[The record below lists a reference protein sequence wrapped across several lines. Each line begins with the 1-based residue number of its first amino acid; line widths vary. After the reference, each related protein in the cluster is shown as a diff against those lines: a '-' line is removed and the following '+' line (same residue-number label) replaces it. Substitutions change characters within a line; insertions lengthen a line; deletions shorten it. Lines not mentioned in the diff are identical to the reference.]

1 MLLTQNKHKEPQTER
16 ELFNSLMLQF
26 VSDYS
31 CFFVPMDLTIQGN
44 QKNKKPLKGYG
55 WSNLTDD
62 KYQAGRARILKN
74 NSDDKTQLQELNRLE
89 WSYKAVNRTKQ
100 LNSIFELLTL
110 AQKQNNQYY
119 LKELNG
125 WSSYLHNLDA
135 MAVIAGSSNLIVFDC
150 DTEGHNSGVI
160 SSDDY
165 QSVYTLKEWCTAS
178 GIDFSIFLDTL
189 TVRTPSGGYHFIFR
203 YIDRFKSTD
212 ISIKKQIGF
221 LKSIDLIAG
230 HNIFIAPYSAKVHN
244 GVEVQRYLPVKLSN
258 QDEKFSFEYLEAST
272 STRLHLSVL
281 PDELEQAIIKKQEQ
295 EKPMQRLQVENIPK
309 QFYTSTDKQ
318 KQRASKILAKNLND
332 FSLAG
337 NGTRH
342 DALLK
347 NVRNVFMF
355 YQYLLDYPKEYI
367 LDMFR
372 EKASQLGLSRSEI
385 EKPLK
390 DAMMFGLNNPKALN

>member
-1 MLLTQNKHKEPQTER
+1 MLLTQEKHKEPQTER

-62 KYQAGRARILKN
+62 KYQEDRARLLN
-74 NSDDKTQLQELNRLE
+74 NTDDKVRLQELNKLE

-100 LNSIFELLTL
+100 LNSIYELLTI

-125 WSSYLHNLDA
+125 WSRYLHSIDA
-135 MAVIAGSSNLIVFDC
+135 LSVIAGASNLIVFDC
-150 DTEGHNSGVI
+150 DTEGHNSGVT

-165 QSVYTLKEWCTAS
+165 HSVNTLKEWCISS
-178 GIDFSIFLDTL
+178 GIDFNIFLNTL

-203 YIDRFKSTD
+203 YIDRFKSVD
-212 ISIKKQIGF
+212 ASIKKQIGF
-221 LKSIDLIAG
+221 LKSVDLIAG
-230 HNIFIAPYSAKVHN
+230 HNVFIAPYSAKVHN
-244 GVEVQRYLPVKLSN
+244 GVDVQRYLPVMLSN
-258 QDEKFSFEYLEAST
+258 QDDVFSFEYLEAST
-272 STRLHLSVL
+272 STRLHLCVL
-281 PDELEQAIIKKQEQ
+281 PDELELAISKKQY
-295 EKPMQRLQVENIPK
+295 KPMQRLQVESKPMIV
-309 QFYTSTDKQ
+309 YASTERQRQ
-318 KQRASKILAKNLND
+318 KASKILAKNLND
-332 FSLAG
+332 LSLAG

-342 DALLK
+342 DALIK
-347 NVRNVFMF
+347 HARNVFMF
-355 YQYLLDYPKEYI
+355 YQYLSDFPKEYI

-385 EKPLK
+385 EKPLR
-390 DAMMFGLNNPKALN
+390 DAMMFGLSNQKTLD

>member
-31 CFFVPMDLTIQGN
+31 CFFVPMNLTIQGN

-62 KYQAGRARILKN
+62 KYQEGRARILKN
-74 NSDDKTQLQELNRLE
+74 NTDDKTQLQELNRLK

-100 LNSIFELLTL
+100 LNSIFELLTI
-110 AQKQNNQYY
+110 AQKQGNQYY
-119 LKELNG
+119 LKGLNG
-125 WSSYLHNLDA
+125 WSCYLHSLDA
-135 MAVIAGSSNLIVFDC
+135 LSVIAGSSNLIVFDC
-150 DTEGHNSGVI
+150 DTEGHNSDVI
-160 SSDDY
+160 VSDDY
-165 QSVYTLKEWCTAS
+165 QSVTALKEWCISS

-203 YIDRFKSTD
+203 HIDRFKSTD
-212 ISIKKQIGF
+212 VSIKKQIGF
-221 LKSIDLIAG
+221 LKSVDLIAG
-230 HNIFIAPYSAKVHN
+230 HNVFIAPYSAKVYN

-258 QDEKFSFEYLEAST
+258 QDNSFSFEYLEAST
-272 STRLHLSVL
+272 STELHLSVL
-281 PDELEQAIIKKQEQ
+281 PDELEQAIIKKQE
-295 EKPMQRLQVENIPK
+295 KPMQRLQVDTTPK
-309 QFYTSTDKQ
+309 QIYTSTERERRKG
-318 KQRASKILAKNLND
+318 AKILAKNLND

-342 DALLK
+342 DALIK
-347 NVRNVFMF
+347 HTRNVFMF
-355 YQYLLDYPKEYI
+355 YQYLTDYPKEYI

-372 EKASQLGLSRSEI
+372 EKATQLGLSRSEI
-385 EKPLK
+385 EKPLR
-390 DAMMFGLNNPKALN
+390 DAMIFGLSNQKTLN

>member
-1 MLLTQNKHKEPQTER
+1 MLLTQNKHKEPQAES

-62 KYQAGRARILKN
+62 KYQEGRARILKN
-74 NSDDKTQLQELNRLE
+74 NTDDKTQLQELNRLK

-100 LNSIFELLTL
+100 LNSIFELLTI
-110 AQKQNNQYY
+110 AQKQGNQYY

-125 WSSYLHNLDA
+125 WSRYLHNIDA
-135 MAVIAGSSNLIVFDC
+135 LSVIAGASNLIVFDC

-160 SSDDY
+160 SDDDY
-165 QSVYTLKEWCTAS
+165 QSVNTLKEWCTAS

-203 YIDRFKSTD
+203 CIDRFKSVNV
-212 ISIKKQIGF
+212 SIKKQIGF
-221 LKSIDLIAG
+221 LKSVDLIAG
-230 HNIFIAPYSAKVHN
+230 HNVFIAPYSAKIYD

-258 QDEKFSFEYLEAST
+258 QDNSFSFEYLEAST

-281 PDELEQAIIKKQEQ
+281 PDELELAIIKKQ
-295 EKPMQRLQVENIPK
+295 EKPMQRLQVESIPK
-309 QFYTSTDKQ
+309 QFYTATERQRQ
-318 KQRASKILAKNLND
+318 KGAKILAKNLND

-342 DALLK
+342 DALIK
-347 NVRNVFMF
+347 HVRNVFMF
-355 YQYLLDYPKEYI
+355 YQYLTDYPKEYI

-372 EKASQLGLSRSEI
+372 EKASQLGLSRAEI
-385 EKPLK
+385 ETPLR
-390 DAMMFGLNNPKALN
+390 DAMMFGLSNQKSLN

>member
-1 MLLTQNKHKEPQTER
+1 MLLTQNKHKEPQTEK

-31 CFFVPMDLTIQGN
+31 CSFVPMDLTIQGN

-62 KYQAGRARILKN
+62 KYKKDRARILKN
-74 NSDDKTQLQELNRLE
+74 NTDDKTQLQELNRLK

-100 LNSIFELLTL
+100 LNSIFELLTI
-110 AQKQNNQYY
+110 AQKQGNQYY

-125 WSSYLHNLDA
+125 WSRYLHNIDA
-135 MAVIAGSSNLIVFDC
+135 LSVIAGASNLIIFDC

-160 SSDDY
+160 VSDDY
-165 QSVYTLKEWCTAS
+165 QSVNTLKEWCIAS
-178 GIDFSIFLDTL
+178 GIDFNIFLNTL

-203 YIDRFKSTD
+203 YIDRFKSVDT
-212 ISIKKQIGF
+212 SIKKQIGF
-221 LKSIDLIAG
+221 LKSVDLIAG
-230 HNIFIAPYSAKVHN
+230 HNVFIAPYSAKIYN
-244 GVEVQRYLPVKLSN
+244 GVEVQHYLPVKLNN
-258 QDEKFSFEYLEAST
+258 QDNSFSFEYLEAST
-272 STRLHLSVL
+272 STRLRLSVL
-281 PDELEQAIIKKQEQ
+281 PDELEQAIIKKQE
-295 EKPMQRLQVENIPK
+295 KPMQRLQVENTPK
-309 QFYTSTDKQ
+309 QFYTSTERQKQ
-318 KQRASKILAKNLND
+318 KASKILAKNLNN

-355 YQYLLDYPKEYI
+355 YQYLSDYPKEYI

-372 EKASQLGLSRSEI
+372 DKASQLGLSSSEI
-385 EKPLK
+385 ETPLR
-390 DAMMFGLNNPKALN
+390 DAMKFGLSNQKTLN

>member
-1 MLLTQNKHKEPQTER
+1 MLLTQNKHKEPQTEK

-31 CFFVPMDLTIQGN
+31 CSFVPMDLTIQGN

-62 KYQAGRARILKN
+62 KYQDDRARLLN
-74 NSDDKTQLQELNRLE
+74 NTDDKVRLQELNKLE

-100 LNSIFELLTL
+100 LNSIFELLTI

-125 WSSYLHNLDA
+125 WSSYLQNLDA
-135 MAVIAGSSNLIVFDC
+135 MAVITGASNLIVFDC
-150 DTEGHNSGVI
+150 DTEGHNTGCVSEQCE
-160 SSDDY
+160 SLN
-165 QSVYTLKEWCTAS
+165 TLKSWCIAL
-178 GIDFSIFLDTL
+178 GIDFNIFLNTL

-203 YIDRFKSTD
+203 YIDRFKSVD
-212 ISIKKQIGF
+212 ASIKKQIGF
-221 LKSIDLIAG
+221 LKSVDLIAG

-244 GVEVQRYLPVKLSN
+244 GVDVQRYLPVKLST
-258 QDEKFSFEYLEAST
+258 QDDVFSFEYLEAST
-272 STRLHLSVL
+272 STQLHLSVL
-281 PDELEQAIIKKQEQ
+281 PDELEQAISKKQY
-295 EKPMQRLQVENIPK
+295 KPVQRLQVESKPMIC
-309 QFYTSTDKQ
+309 YSATDKQ
-318 KQRASKILAKNLND
+318 KQRGRKILSRNLND

-355 YQYLLDYPKEYI
+355 YQYLTDYPKEYI

-372 EKASQLGLSRSEI
+372 EKASQQGLSRSEI

-390 DAMMFGLNNPKALN
+390 DAMLFGLHNQKTLE

>member
-1 MLLTQNKHKEPQTER
+1 MLLTQEKHKEPQTER

-31 CFFVPMDLTIQGN
+31 CSFVPMDLTIQGN

-62 KYQAGRARILKN
+62 KYQKDRARLLNIAN
-74 NSDDKTQLQELNRLE
+74 DKTQLQELNRLK

-100 LNSIFELLTL
+100 LNSIYKLLIT
-110 AQKQNNQYY
+110 AQRSGNQYY
-119 LKELNG
+119 ITLLNS
-125 WSSYLHNLDA
+125 WSSYIHNLDA
-135 MAVIAGSSNLIVFDC
+135 MALIAGASDLIVFDC
-150 DTEGHNSGVI
+150 DTEDHNTGKTSEQCD
-160 SSDDY
+160 SLNA
-165 QSVYTLKEWCTAS
+165 LKEWCIAS
-178 GIDFSIFLDTL
+178 GIDFNIFLNTL

-203 YIDRFKSTD
+203 YIDRFKSVDT
-212 ISIKKQIGF
+212 SIKKQIGF
-221 LKSIDLIAG
+221 LKSVDLIAG
-230 HNIFIAPYSAKVHN
+230 HNIFIAPYSAKIYN
-244 GVEVQRYLPVKLSN
+244 GVDVQRYLPVKLSN
-258 QDEKFSFEYLEAST
+258 QGNDFSFEYLEAST
-272 STRLHLSVL
+272 STRLHLCVL
-281 PDELEQAIIKKQEQ
+281 PDELELAISKKQY
-295 EKPMQRLQVENIPK
+295 KPMQRLQVETKPMRC
-309 QFYTSTDKQ
+309 YSATDNQKQ
-318 KQRASKILAKNLND
+318 KGRKILSRNLNN

-355 YQYLLDYPKEYI
+355 YQYLSDYPKEYI

-372 EKASQLGLSRSEI
+372 EKATQLGLSRSEI

-390 DAMMFGLNNPKALN
+390 DAMMFGLSNQKVLN

>member
-1 MLLTQNKHKEPQTER
+1 MLLTQNKHKEPQTEK

-31 CFFVPMDLTIQGN
+31 CSFVPMDLTIQGN

-62 KYQAGRARILKN
+62 KYQDDRARLLN
-74 NSDDKTQLQELNRLE
+74 NTDDKVRLQELNKLE

-100 LNSIFELLTL
+100 LNSIFELLTI
-110 AQKQNNQYY
+110 AQKQGNQYY

-125 WSSYLHNLDA
+125 WSRYLHNIDA
-135 MAVIAGSSNLIVFDC
+135 LSVIAGASNLIIFDC

-160 SSDDY
+160 VSDDY
-165 QSVYTLKEWCTAS
+165 QSVNTLKEWCIAS
-178 GIDFSIFLDTL
+178 GIDFNIFLNTL

-203 YIDRFKSTD
+203 YIDRFKSVDT
-212 ISIKKQIGF
+212 SIKKQIGF
-221 LKSIDLIAG
+221 LKSVDLIAG

-244 GVEVQRYLPVKLSN
+244 GVDVQRYLPVKLSN
-258 QDEKFSFEYLEAST
+258 QGNDFSFEYLEASI
-272 STRLHLSVL
+272 STRLHLCVL
-281 PDELEQAIIKKQEQ
+281 PDELELAISKKQY
-295 EKPMQRLQVENIPK
+295 KPMQRLQVENTPK
-309 QFYTSTDKQ
+309 QFYTSTERQKQ
-318 KQRASKILAKNLND
+318 KASKILAKNLNN

-355 YQYLLDYPKEYI
+355 YQYLSDYPKEYI

-372 EKASQLGLSRSEI
+372 DKASQLGLSSSEI
-385 EKPLK
+385 ETPLR
-390 DAMMFGLNNPKALN
+390 DAMKFGLSNQKTLN

>member
-1 MLLTQNKHKEPQTER
+1 MLLTQEKHKEPQTER

-62 KYQAGRARILKN
+62 KYQEDRARLLN
-74 NSDDKTQLQELNRLE
+74 NTDDKVRLQELNKLE

-100 LNSIFELLTL
+100 LNSIYELLTI

-125 WSSYLHNLDA
+125 WSRYLHSIDA
-135 MAVIAGSSNLIVFDC
+135 LSVIAGASNLIVFDC
-150 DTEGHNSGVI
+150 DTEGHNSGVT

-165 QSVYTLKEWCTAS
+165 HSVNTLKEWCISS
-178 GIDFSIFLDTL
+178 GIDFNIFLNTL

-203 YIDRFKSTD
+203 YIDRFKNIET
-212 ISIKKQIGF
+212 SIKKETGF
-221 LKSIDLIAG
+221 LKSVDLIAG
-230 HNIFIAPYSAKVHN
+230 HNVIIAPYSAKVHN
-244 GVEVQRYLPVKLSN
+244 GVDVQRYLPVKLSN
-258 QDEKFSFEYLEAST
+258 QDDVFSFEYLEAST
-272 STRLHLSVL
+272 STRLHLNVL
-281 PDELEQAIIKKQEQ
+281 PDELELAISKKQY
-295 EKPMQRLQVENIPK
+295 KPVQRLQVETKPMRC
-309 QFYTSTDKQ
+309 YSATDKQ
-318 KQRASKILAKNLND
+318 KRKARKILSRNLND

-355 YQYLLDYPKEYI
+355 YQYLSDFPKEYI

-385 EKPLK
+385 EKPLR
-390 DAMMFGLNNPKALN
+390 DAMMFGLRNQKTLD

>member
-1 MLLTQNKHKEPQTER
+1 MLLTQEKHKEPQTER

-62 KYQAGRARILKN
+62 KYQDDRARLLN
-74 NSDDKTQLQELNRLE
+74 NTDDKVRLQELNKLE

-100 LNSIFELLTL
+100 LNSIYKLLIT
-110 AQKQNNQYY
+110 AQRSGNQYY
-119 LKELNG
+119 ITLLNS
-125 WSSYLHNLDA
+125 WSSYIHNLDA
-135 MAVIAGSSNLIVFDC
+135 MALIAGASDLIVFDC
-150 DTEGHNSGVI
+150 DTEDHNTGETSEQCD
-160 SSDDY
+160 SLNA
-165 QSVYTLKEWCTAS
+165 LKEWCISS
-178 GIDFSIFLDTL
+178 GIGFNIFLNTL

-203 YIDRFKSTD
+203 YIDRFKSVPA
-212 ISIKKQIGF
+212 SIKKQIGF
-221 LKSIDLIAG
+221 LKSVDLIAG

-244 GVEVQRYLPVKLSN
+244 GVDAQRYLPVKLSN
-258 QDEKFSFEYLEAST
+258 QGNDFSFEYLEASI
-272 STRLHLSVL
+272 STRLHLCVL
-281 PDELEQAIIKKQEQ
+281 PDELELAISKKQY
-295 EKPMQRLQVENIPK
+295 KPMQRLQVESKPMRC
-309 QFYTSTDKQ
+309 YSATDKQ
-318 KQRASKILAKNLND
+318 KQKGRKILSRNLND

-342 DALLK
+342 DTLLK

-355 YQYLLDYPKEYI
+355 YQYLSDYPKEYI

-390 DAMMFGLNNPKALN
+390 DAMMFGLSNQKVLN

>member
-16 ELFNSLMLQF
+16 KLLNSMMLQF

-62 KYQAGRARILKN
+62 KYQKDRARILKN
-74 NSDDKTQLQELNRLE
+74 NADDKTQLQELNRLK
-89 WSYKAVNRTKQ
+89 WSYEAVNRTKQ
-100 LNSIFELLTL
+100 LNSIFELLTI
-110 AQKQNNQYY
+110 AQKQGNQYY

-125 WSSYLHNLDA
+125 WSRYLHNIDA
-135 MAVIAGSSNLIVFDC
+135 LSVIAGASNLIIFDC

-160 SSDDY
+160 TSDDY
-165 QSVYTLKEWCTAS
+165 QSVNTLKEWCIAS

-203 YIDRFKSTD
+203 YIDRFKSAD
-212 ISIKKQIGF
+212 VSIKKQIGF
-221 LKSIDLIAG
+221 LKSVDLIAG
-230 HNIFIAPYSAKVHN
+230 HNVFIAPYSAKIYN
-244 GVEVQRYLPVKLSN
+244 GEEVQRYLPVKLNN
-258 QDEKFSFEYLEAST
+258 QDNSFSFEYLEAST
-272 STRLHLSVL
+272 STQLHLNVL
-281 PDELEQAIIKKQEQ
+281 PDKLEQAIIKNQ
-295 EKPMQRLQVENIPK
+295 EKPMQRLQVDSTPK
-309 QFYTSTDKQ
+309 QFYTSTERQKQ
-318 KQRASKILAKNLND
+318 KASKILAKNLND

-355 YQYLLDYPKEYI
+355 YQYLSDYPKEYI

-372 EKASQLGLSRSEI
+372 DKASQLGLSSSEI
-385 EKPLK
+385 ETPLR
-390 DAMMFGLNNPKALN
+390 DAMKFGLSNQKILT

>member
-1 MLLTQNKHKEPQTER
+1 MLLTQEKHKEPQTER

-62 KYQAGRARILKN
+62 KYQDDRARLLN
-74 NSDDKTQLQELNRLE
+74 NTDDKVRLQELNKLE

-100 LNSIFELLTL
+100 LNSIYKLLIT
-110 AQKQNNQYY
+110 AQRSGNQYY
-119 LKELNG
+119 ITLLNS
-125 WSSYLHNLDA
+125 WSSYIHNLDA
-135 MAVIAGSSNLIVFDC
+135 MALIAGASDLIVFDC
-150 DTEGHNSGVI
+150 DTEDHNTGETSEQCD
-160 SSDDY
+160 SLNA
-165 QSVYTLKEWCTAS
+165 LKEWCISS
-178 GIDFSIFLDTL
+178 GIDFNIFLNTL

-203 YIDRFKSTD
+203 YIDRFKSVPA
-212 ISIKKQIGF
+212 SIKKQIGF
-221 LKSIDLIAG
+221 LKSVDLIAG

-244 GVEVQRYLPVKLSN
+244 GVDAQRYLPVKLSN
-258 QDEKFSFEYLEAST
+258 QGNDFSFEYLEASI
-272 STRLHLSVL
+272 STRLHLCVL
-281 PDELEQAIIKKQEQ
+281 PDELELAISKKQY
-295 EKPMQRLQVENIPK
+295 KPMQRLQVESKPMRC
-309 QFYTSTDKQ
+309 YSATDKQ
-318 KQRASKILAKNLND
+318 KQKGRKILSRNLND

-342 DALLK
+342 DTLLK

-355 YQYLLDYPKEYI
+355 YQYLSDYPKEYI

-372 EKASQLGLSRSEI
+372 EKASPLGLSRSEI

-390 DAMMFGLNNPKALN
+390 DAMMFGLSNQKVLN

>member
-1 MLLTQNKHKEPQTER
+1 MLLTQEKHKEPQTER

-62 KYQAGRARILKN
+62 KYQDDRARLLN
-74 NSDDKTQLQELNRLE
+74 NTDDKVRLQELNKLE

-100 LNSIFELLTL
+100 LNSIYKLLIT
-110 AQKQNNQYY
+110 AQRSGNQYY
-119 LKELNG
+119 ITLLNS
-125 WSSYLHNLDA
+125 WSSYIHNLDA
-135 MAVIAGSSNLIVFDC
+135 MALIAGASDLIVFDC
-150 DTEGHNSGVI
+150 DTEDHNTGETSEQCD
-160 SSDDY
+160 SLNA
-165 QSVYTLKEWCTAS
+165 LKEWCISS
-178 GIDFSIFLDTL
+178 GIDFNIFLNTL

-203 YIDRFKSTD
+203 YIDRFKSVPA
-212 ISIKKQIGF
+212 SIKKQIGF
-221 LKSIDLIAG
+221 LKSVDLIAG

-244 GVEVQRYLPVKLSN
+244 GVDAQRYLPVKLSN
-258 QDEKFSFEYLEAST
+258 QGNDFSFEYLEASI
-272 STRLHLSVL
+272 STRLHLCVL
-281 PDELEQAIIKKQEQ
+281 PDELELAISKKQY
-295 EKPMQRLQVENIPK
+295 KPMQRLQVESKPMRC
-309 QFYTSTDKQ
+309 YSATDKQ
-318 KQRASKILAKNLND
+318 KQKGRKILSRNLND

-342 DALLK
+342 DTLLK

-355 YQYLLDYPKEYI
+355 YQYLSDYPKEYI
-367 LDMFR
+367 LDMYT

-390 DAMMFGLNNPKALN
+390 DAMMFGLSNQKVLN

>member
-1 MLLTQNKHKEPQTER
+1 MLLTQNKHKEPQTEK

-31 CFFVPMDLTIQGN
+31 CSFVPMDLTIQGN

-62 KYQAGRARILKN
+62 KYQDDRARLLN
-74 NSDDKTQLQELNRLE
+74 NTDDKVRLQELNKLE

-100 LNSIFELLTL
+100 LNSIFELLTI
-110 AQKQNNQYY
+110 AQKQGNQYY

-125 WSSYLHNLDA
+125 WSRYLHNIDA
-135 MAVIAGSSNLIVFDC
+135 LSVIAGASNLIIFDC

-160 SSDDY
+160 VSDDY
-165 QSVYTLKEWCTAS
+165 QSVNTLKEWCIAS
-178 GIDFSIFLDTL
+178 GIDFNIFLNTL

-203 YIDRFKSTD
+203 YIDRFKSVDT
-212 ISIKKQIGF
+212 SIKKQIGF

-230 HNIFIAPYSAKVHN
+230 HNVFIAPYSAKVHN
-244 GVEVQRYLPVKLSN
+244 GVDVQRYLPVKLSN
-258 QDEKFSFEYLEAST
+258 QDNSFSFEYLEAST
-272 STRLHLSVL
+272 STRLRLSVL
-281 PDELEQAIIKKQEQ
+281 PDELEQAIIKKQE
-295 EKPMQRLQVENIPK
+295 KPMQRLQVENTPK
-309 QFYTSTDKQ
+309 QFYTSTERQKQ
-318 KQRASKILAKNLND
+318 KASKILAKNLNN

-355 YQYLLDYPKEYI
+355 YQYLSDYPKEYI

-372 EKASQLGLSRSEI
+372 DKASQLGLSSSEI
-385 EKPLK
+385 ETPLR
-390 DAMMFGLNNPKALN
+390 DAMKFGLSNQKTLN

>member
-1 MLLTQNKHKEPQTER
+1 MLLTQNKHKEPQTEK

-31 CFFVPMDLTIQGN
+31 CSFVPMDLTIQGN

-62 KYQAGRARILKN
+62 KYQKDRARILKN
-74 NSDDKTQLQELNRLE
+74 NTDDKTQLQELNRLK

-100 LNSIFELLTL
+100 LNSIFELLTI
-110 AQKQNNQYY
+110 AQKQGNQYY

-125 WSSYLHNLDA
+125 WSRYLHNIDA
-135 MAVIAGSSNLIVFDC
+135 LSVIAGASNLIIFDC

-160 SSDDY
+160 VSDDY
-165 QSVYTLKEWCTAS
+165 QSVNTLKEWCIAS
-178 GIDFSIFLDTL
+178 GIDFNIFLNTL

-203 YIDRFKSTD
+203 YIDRFKSVDT
-212 ISIKKQIGF
+212 SIKKQIGF
-221 LKSIDLIAG
+221 LKSVDLIAG
-230 HNIFIAPYSAKVHN
+230 HNIFIAPYSAKAHN
-244 GVEVQRYLPVKLSN
+244 GVDVQRYLPVKLSN
-258 QDEKFSFEYLEAST
+258 QGNDFSFEYLEASI
-272 STRLHLSVL
+272 STRLHLCVL
-281 PDELEQAIIKKQEQ
+281 PDELELAISKKQY
-295 EKPMQRLQVENIPK
+295 KPMQRLQVESKPMRC
-309 QFYTSTDKQ
+309 YSATDNQKQ
-318 KQRASKILAKNLND
+318 KGRKILSRNLNN

-355 YQYLLDYPKEYI
+355 YQYLSDYPKEYI

-372 EKASQLGLSRSEI
+372 EKATQLGLSRSEI

-390 DAMMFGLNNPKALN
+390 DAMMFGLSNQKVLN

>member
-1 MLLTQNKHKEPQTER
+1 MLLTQEKHKEPQTER

-62 KYQAGRARILKN
+62 KYQDDRARLLN
-74 NSDDKTQLQELNRLE
+74 NTDDKVRLQELNKLE

-100 LNSIFELLTL
+100 LNSIYKLLIT
-110 AQKQNNQYY
+110 AQRSGNQYY
-119 LKELNG
+119 ITLLNS
-125 WSSYLHNLDA
+125 WSSYIHNLDA
-135 MAVIAGSSNLIVFDC
+135 MALIAGASDLIVFDC
-150 DTEGHNSGVI
+150 DTEDHNTGETSEQCD
-160 SSDDY
+160 SLNA
-165 QSVYTLKEWCTAS
+165 LKEWCISS
-178 GIDFSIFLDTL
+178 GIDFNIFLNTL

-203 YIDRFKSTD
+203 YIDRFKSVPA
-212 ISIKKQIGF
+212 SIKKQIGF
-221 LKSIDLIAG
+221 LKSVDLIAG

-244 GVEVQRYLPVKLSN
+244 GVDAQRYLPVKLSN
-258 QDEKFSFEYLEAST
+258 QGNDFSFEYLEASI
-272 STRLHLSVL
+272 STRLHLCVL
-281 PDELEQAIIKKQEQ
+281 PGELELAISKKQY
-295 EKPMQRLQVENIPK
+295 KPMQRLQVESKPMRC
-309 QFYTSTDKQ
+309 YSATDKQ
-318 KQRASKILAKNLND
+318 KQKGRKILSRNLND

-342 DALLK
+342 DTLLK

-355 YQYLLDYPKEYI
+355 YQYLSDYPKEYI

-390 DAMMFGLNNPKALN
+390 DAMMFGLSNQKVLN